1 MRKFVFF
8 AFILIAMQAA
18 QADEQKL
25 SQAYEQQLIERVKSV
40 FSPQAAVE
48 APERPICATPIFLEV
63 KANWDRLSARTR
75 KILQQASERPT
86 YNFTEYS
93 YDTPE
98 GHFKIHYVRD
108 GDSAVYQPNVDND
121 FDGHP
126 DWVNTCGEVLEH
138 V

>member
-8 AFILIAMQAA
+8 AFILIAIQAA

-63 KANWDRLSARTR
+63 KANWDRLSAKTK
-75 KILQQASERPT
+75 KILESYTERPT
-86 YNFTEYS
+86 YNFTEYT

-108 GDSAVYQPNVDND
+108 GDSAVHN
-121 FDGHP
+121 
-126 DWVNTCGEVLEH
+126 
-138 V
+138 